1 MYIKRIENI
10 YEKALFTILGISYIQ
25 PFSDGNK
32 RTSRLIA
39 NAILLAHNYAPISY
53 RSVNEQKYK
62 EACLVFYEQNSVVPF
77 RELFVEQYVYSATHY
92 NLGRS

>member
-1 MYIKRIENI
+1 MYIERTENI
-10 YEKALFTILGISYIQ
+10 YEKALLTILGISYIQ

-62 EACLVFYEQNSVVPF
+62 EACLVFYEQNSVVDF
-77 RELFVEQYVYSATHY
+77 KKLFIEQYVFAANNY
-92 NLGRS
+92 NVAQ